1 MISSEV
7 LLRVIYSLICN
18 ALTKTCFTLKWFH
31 DIIIFIND
39 EFVEPFFLG
48 CGGAGMTEKKKLPIG
63 IESFEEIRKEGF
75 YYVDKTGVI
84 GQLLEKWGKVNLFT
98 RPRRFGKSLNMSMLK
113 AFFEIDGDP
122 ALFEDLEI
130 SEKRELCEKYMGQ
143 FPVISIS
150 LKSVEG
156 LSFTAA
162 CDAFKTVIGTEAMR
176 FSFLE
181 ESTVLSEND
190 KKMYRQLTTVGTL
203 ETGLFDMSIEVL
215 ASSLKIL
222 SALLHK
228 HYGRQVILLIDE
240 YDVPL
245 DKAFQYG
252 YYDEMV
258 SLIRNMFGNAL
269 KTNPNLY
276 FAVLTGCL
284 RIAKESIFTG
294 LNNFEVLSVLDVQ
307 YDECFGF
314 TDAEVKDML
323 DYYDLSEHYS
333 EVKEWYDGY
342 RFGNTEVYCP
352 WDVIR
357 YCKSLCADPKAIPE
371 DYWSNTS
378 GNAMVRRFIDKADTQ
393 TRDEIERLISGE
405 EIVKEIHQEL
415 TYNELDSSIE
425 NLWSVLF
432 TTGYLTQRGRAGED
446 QYRLVIPN
454 REIRKL
460 FIKQIREWFRDV
472 SRKDGETLN
481 QFCEAFP
488 EQNPEKIEEI
498 FSDYLWKTISIRDT
512 ASAKKENFYHGILL
526 GLLGYKSNWL
536 IKSNVESGIGYS
548 DILVEVPKNRTGI
561 VIELKYAEDGNMD
574 SACEKALQQIE
585 DRDYIAKL
593 KDDGMRNII
602 KYGIACYKKNCK
614 VVLG

>member
-1 MISSEV
+1 MLTINIKGDIISNDDKWIYDWFEMDATCPRDVTDILNSAAVDEEIEV
-7 LLRVIYSLICN
+7 LVNSGGGSVMAGQEIYSAIKQKKNVVIKIQSLAVEGLDFEAAKKALKDILGEEAGRFYFLTQSSKLTNEEIESYKALLRV
-18 ALTKTCFTLKWFH
+18 
-31 DIIIFIND
+31 
-39 EFVEPFFLG
+39 G
-48 CGGAGMTEKKKLPIG
+48 
-63 IESFEEIRKEGF
+63 
-75 YYVDKTGVI
+75 
-84 GQLLEKWGKVNLFT
+84 
-98 RPRRFGKSLNMSMLK
+98 
-113 AFFEIDGDP
+113 
-122 ALFEDLEI
+122 
-130 SEKRELCEKYMGQ
+130 
-143 FPVISIS
+143 
-150 LKSVEG
+150 
-156 LSFTAA
+156 
-162 CDAFKTVIGTEAMR
+162 
-176 FSFLE
+176 
-181 ESTVLSEND
+181 
-190 KKMYRQLTTVGTL
+190 
-203 ETGLFDMSIEVL
+203 ETGDFLMSDTAMEKAL
-215 ASSLKIL
+215 LRLSL
-222 SALLHK
+222 LLHK
-228 HYGRQVILLIDE
+228 HYDKQVILLIDE

-314 TDAEVKDML
+314 TDTEVKDML
-323 DYYDLSEHYS
+323 DYYDLSEHYA

-342 RFGNTEVYCP
+342 RFGNAEVYCP

-357 YCKSLCADPKAIPE
+357 YCKSLCADPKAMPE

-498 FSDYLWKTISIRDT
+498 FSDYLWNTISIRDT
-512 ASAKKENFYHGILL
+512 ATTKKENFYHGILL

-536 IKSNVESGIGYS
+536 VKSNAESGIGYS
-548 DILVEVPKNRTGI
+548 DILVEVPKNRTGV

-574 SACEKALQQIE
+574 AACEKALQQIE
-585 DRDYIAKL
+585 DRDYAAKL

-614 VVLG
+614 VVLIK

>member
-1 MISSEV
+1 
-7 LLRVIYSLICN
+7 
-18 ALTKTCFTLKWFH
+18 
-31 DIIIFIND
+31 
-39 EFVEPFFLG
+39 
-48 CGGAGMTEKKKLPIG
+48 MTGKKKLPIG
-63 IESFEEIRKEGF
+63 IDIFEKLDREEF
-75 YYVDKTGVI
+75 YYVDKTGMI
-84 GQLLEKWGKVNLFT
+84 EDLLQNRSEVNLFT
-98 RPRRFGKSLNMSMLK
+98 RPRRFGKSLNMSMMK
-113 AFFEIDGDP
+113 AFFEIGASP
-122 ALFEDLEI
+122 ALFKGLKI
-130 SEKRELCEKYMGQ
+130 SERKELCEKYMGQ

-156 LSFTAA
+156 LDFEAA
-162 CDAFKTVIGTEAMR
+162 KKALKDILGEEAGR
-176 FSFLE
+176 FYFLIQSSKLTNE
-181 ESTVLSEND
+181 EIESYKALL
-190 KKMYRQLTTVGTL
+190 RVG
-203 ETGLFDMSIEVL
+203 ETGDFLMSDTAMEKAL
-215 ASSLKIL
+215 LRLSL
-222 SALLHK
+222 LLHK
-228 HYGRQVILLIDE
+228 HYDKQVILLIDE

-269 KTNPNLY
+269 KTNPNLF

-284 RIAKESIFTG
+284 RISKESIFTG
-294 LNNFEVLSVLDVQ
+294 LNNLKVLTLTDVRF
-307 YDECFGF
+307 DEYFGF
-314 TDAEVKDML
+314 TDTEVKDML
-323 DYYDLSEHYS
+323 EYYGLSGHYA

-342 RFGNTEVYCP
+342 RFGNVEVYCP
-352 WDVIR
+352 WDVIN
-357 YCKSLCADPKAIPE
+357 YCDLLKADPNALPQ

-393 TRDEIERLISGE
+393 TRDEIERLIAGD
-405 EIVKEIHQEL
+405 EILKEIRQEL

-432 TTGYLTQRGRAGED
+432 TTGYLTQRGQEGKK
-446 QYRLVIPN
+446 YRLAIPN
-454 REIRKL
+454 NEIREL
-460 FIKQIREWFRDV
+460 FISQIREWFRDV

-488 EQNPEKIEEI
+488 DQNPKKIEEI
-498 FSDYLWKTISIRDT
+498 FSDYLWNTISIRDT
-512 ASAKKENFYHGILL
+512 ASSKKENFYHGILL

-536 IKSNVESGIGYS
+536 VKSNAESGFGYS

-574 SACEKALQQIE
+574 AACEKALQQIE
-585 DRDYIAKL
+585 DRDYAAKL

-614 VVLG
+614 VMLG

>member
-1 MISSEV
+1 MSSWN
-7 LLRVIYSLICN
+7 L
-18 ALTKTCFTLKWFH
+18 FWF
-31 DIIIFIND
+31 
-39 EFVEPFFLG
+39 
-48 CGGAGMTEKKKLPIG
+48 CGGTGMTGKKKLPIG

-113 AFFEIDGDP
+113 AFFEIGGDP
-122 ALFEDLEI
+122 GLFEGLKI
-130 SEKRELCEKYMGQ
+130 SEKKELCEKYMGQ

-150 LKSVEG
+150 LKNVEG
-156 LSFTAA
+156 LSFEAA
-162 CDAFKTVIGTEAMR
+162 KKALKDTLGVEARR
-176 FSFLE
+176 FYFLE
-181 ESTVLSEND
+181 QSIKLTDEEKESYKALIGVD
-190 KKMYRQLTTVGTL
+190 A
-203 ETGLFDMSIEVL
+203 TGDFQMSDTAMEKAL
-215 ASSLKIL
+215 LRL
-222 SALLHK
+222 SALLRK
-228 HYGRQVILLIDE
+228 HYGKQVILLIDE

-258 SLIRNMFGNAL
+258 SLLRNMFGNAL
-269 KTNPNLY
+269 KTNPDLY

-284 RIAKESIFTG
+284 RISKESIFTG
-294 LNNFEVLSVLDVQ
+294 LNNLKVLTLTDVRF
-307 YDECFGF
+307 DEYFGF
-314 TDAEVKDML
+314 TDTEVKDML
-323 DYYDLSEHYS
+323 EYYGLSGHYG

-342 RFGNTEVYCP
+342 RFGNVEVYCP
-352 WDVIR
+352 WDVIN
-357 YCKSLCADPKAIPE
+357 YCDLLKADPNALPQ

-393 TRDEIERLISGE
+393 TRDEIERLIAGD

-432 TTGYLTQRGRAGED
+432 TTGYLTQRGQEGKK
-446 QYRLVIPN
+446 YRLAIPN
-454 REIRKL
+454 NEIREL
-460 FIKQIREWFRDV
+460 FISQIREWFRDV

-498 FSDYLWKTISIRDT
+498 FSDYLWNTISIRDT
-512 ASAKKENFYHGILL
+512 ASSKKENFYHGILL

-536 IKSNVESGIGYS
+536 VKSNAESGLGYS

-574 SACEKALQQIE
+574 AACEKALQQIE
-585 DRDYIAKL
+585 DRDYAAKL

>member
-1 MISSEV
+1 MM
-7 LLRVIYSLICN
+7 
-18 ALTKTCFTLKWFH
+18 
-31 DIIIFIND
+31 
-39 EFVEPFFLG
+39 G
-48 CGGAGMTEKKKLPIG
+48 KKKLPIG

-113 AFFEIDGDP
+113 AFFEIGGDS
-122 ALFEDLEI
+122 ALFEGLKI
-130 SEKRELCEKYMGQ
+130 SEKKELCEKYMGQ
-143 FPVISIS
+143 SPVISIS

-156 LSFTAA
+156 LSFEAAKKALKDILGVEAGRYYFLTKSSKLTA
-162 CDAFKTVIGTEAMR
+162 
-176 FSFLE
+176 E
-181 ESTVLSEND
+181 EIESYKALL
-190 KKMYRQLTTVGTL
+190 RVG
-203 ETGLFDMSIEVL
+203 ETGDFLMSDTAMEKAL
-215 ASSLKIL
+215 LRLSSLL
-222 SALLHK
+222 CK
-228 HYGRQVILLIDE
+228 HYGKQVILLIDE

-284 RIAKESIFTG
+284 RISKESIFTG
-294 LNNFEVLSVLDVQ
+294 LNNLKVLTLTDVRF
-307 YDECFGF
+307 DEYFGF
-314 TDAEVKDML
+314 TDSEVKDML
-323 DYYDLSEHYS
+323 EYYGLSEHYG
-333 EVKEWYDGY
+333 EVKEWYVGY
-342 RFGNTEVYCP
+342 RFGNVEVYCP
-352 WDVIR
+352 WDVIN
-357 YCKSLCADPKAIPE
+357 YCDLLKADPNALPQ

-378 GNAMVRRFIDKADTQ
+378 GNAMVRRFIDKADTR
-393 TRDEIERLISGE
+393 TRDEIERLIAGD

-432 TTGYLTQRGRAGED
+432 TTGYLTQRGQEEKK
-446 QYRLVIPN
+446 YRLAIPN
-454 REIRKL
+454 NEIREL
-460 FIKQIREWFRDV
+460 FISQIREWFRDV

-498 FSDYLWKTISIRDT
+498 FSDYLWNTISIRDT
-512 ASAKKENFYHGILL
+512 ASSKKENFYHGILL

-536 IKSNVESGIGYS
+536 VKSNAESGLGYS

-574 SACEKALQQIE
+574 AACEKALQQIE
-585 DRDYIAKL
+585 DRDYAAKL

>member
-1 MISSEV
+1 
-7 LLRVIYSLICN
+7 
-18 ALTKTCFTLKWFH
+18 
-31 DIIIFIND
+31 
-39 EFVEPFFLG
+39 
-48 CGGAGMTEKKKLPIG
+48 MTGKKKLPIG
-63 IESFEEIRKEGF
+63 IDIFEKLDREEF
-75 YYVDKTGVI
+75 YYIDKTGMI
-84 GQLLEKWGKVNLFT
+84 ENLLQNRSEVNLFT

-113 AFFEIDGDP
+113 AFFEIGNDAG
-122 ALFEDLEI
+122 LFEGLKIAENK
-130 SEKRELCEKYMGQ
+130 EFCEKYMGK

-150 LKSVEG
+150 LKNVEG
-156 LSFTAA
+156 LSFEAA
-162 CDAFKTVIGTEAMR
+162 
-176 FSFLE
+176 
-181 ESTVLSEND
+181 
-190 KKMYRQLTTVGTL
+190 KK
-203 ETGLFDMSIEVL
+203 
-215 ASSLKIL
+215 SLKDTLGVEARRFYFLAQSINLTDEEKESYKALIGVDATGDFKMSDTAMEKALLRL

-252 YYDEMV
+252 YYDDMV

-269 KTNPNLY
+269 KTNPDLY

-284 RIAKESIFTG
+284 RISKESIFTG
-294 LNNFEVLSVLDVQ
+294 LNNLKVLTLTDVRF
-307 YDECFGF
+307 DEYFGF
-314 TDAEVKDML
+314 TDSEVKDML
-323 DYYDLSEHYS
+323 EYYGLSEHYG

-342 RFGNTEVYCP
+342 RFGNVEVYCP
-352 WDVIR
+352 WDVIN
-357 YCKSLCADPKAIPE
+357 YCDLLRADPKALPQ

-393 TRDEIERLISGE
+393 TRDEIERLIAGE
-405 EIVKEIHQEL
+405 EILKEIHQEL
-415 TYNELDSSIE
+415 TYNEQDSSIE

-432 TTGYLTQRGRAGED
+432 TTGYLTQRGQEGKK
-446 QYRLVIPN
+446 YRLTIPN
-454 REIRKL
+454 NEIREL
-460 FIKQIREWFRDV
+460 FVLQIREWFRDV

-498 FSDYLWKTISIRDT
+498 FSDYLWNTISIRDT

-536 IKSNVESGIGYS
+536 VKSNAESGIGYS

-574 SACEKALQQIE
+574 AACEKALQQIE
-585 DRDYIAKL
+585 ERDYAAKL

>member
-1 MISSEV
+1 MM
-7 LLRVIYSLICN
+7 
-18 ALTKTCFTLKWFH
+18 
-31 DIIIFIND
+31 
-39 EFVEPFFLG
+39 G
-48 CGGAGMTEKKKLPIG
+48 KKKLPIG

-113 AFFEIDGDP
+113 AFFEIGSDVE
-122 ALFEDLEI
+122 LFAGLKI
-130 SEKRELCEKYMGQ
+130 SEKKELCEKYMGQ
-143 FPVISIS
+143 FPVLSIS
-150 LKSVEG
+150 LKNVEG
-156 LSFTAA
+156 LSFEAA
-162 CDAFKTVIGTEAMR
+162 KKALKDTLGVEARR
-176 FSFLE
+176 FYFLE
-181 ESTVLSEND
+181 QSIKLTDEEKESYKALIGVD
-190 KKMYRQLTTVGTL
+190 A
-203 ETGLFDMSIEVL
+203 TGDFQMSDTAMEKAL
-215 ASSLKIL
+215 LRL
-222 SALLHK
+222 SAMLHK
-228 HYGRQVILLIDE
+228 HYGKQVILLIDE

-258 SLIRNMFGNAL
+258 SLLRNMFGNAL

-276 FAVLTGCL
+276 FAVLTGYL
-284 RIAKESIFTG
+284 RIAKESIITG

-314 TDAEVKDML
+314 TDTEVKDML
-323 DYYDLSEHYS
+323 DYYNLSEHYA

-342 RFGNTEVYCP
+342 RFGNVEVYCP
-352 WDVIR
+352 WDVIN
-357 YCKSLCADPKAIPE
+357 YCDLLKADPNALPQ

-378 GNAMVRRFIDKADTQ
+378 GNAMVRRFIDKADTR
-393 TRDEIERLISGE
+393 TRDEIERLIAGD

-432 TTGYLTQRGRAGED
+432 TTGYLTQRGRVGED
-446 QYRLVIPN
+446 QYRLAIPN

-460 FIKQIREWFRDV
+460 FIKQIWEWFRDV

-498 FSDYLWKTISIRDT
+498 FSDYLWNTISIRDT
-512 ASAKKENFYHGILL
+512 ASSKRENFYHGILL

-536 IKSNVESGIGYS
+536 VKSNAESGIGYS

-574 SACEKALQQIE
+574 AACKVALQQIE
-585 DRDYIAKL
+585 DRDYVAKL

-614 VVLG
+614 VVLS

>member
-1 MISSEV
+1 MM
-7 LLRVIYSLICN
+7 
-18 ALTKTCFTLKWFH
+18 
-31 DIIIFIND
+31 
-39 EFVEPFFLG
+39 G
-48 CGGAGMTEKKKLPIG
+48 KKKLPIG

-113 AFFEIDGDP
+113 AFFEIGSDVE
-122 ALFEDLEI
+122 LFAGLKI
-130 SEKRELCEKYMGQ
+130 SEKKELCEKYMGQ
-143 FPVISIS
+143 FPVLSIS
-150 LKSVEG
+150 LKNVEG
-156 LSFTAA
+156 LSFEAA
-162 CDAFKTVIGTEAMR
+162 KKALKDTLGVEARR
-176 FSFLE
+176 FYFLE
-181 ESTVLSEND
+181 QSIKLTDEEKESYKALIGVD
-190 KKMYRQLTTVGTL
+190 A
-203 ETGLFDMSIEVL
+203 TGDFQMSDTAMEKAL
-215 ASSLKIL
+215 LRL
-222 SALLHK
+222 SAMLHK
-228 HYGRQVILLIDE
+228 HYGKQVILLIDE

-258 SLIRNMFGNAL
+258 SLLRNMFGNAL

-284 RIAKESIFTG
+284 RIAKESIITG

-314 TDAEVKDML
+314 TDTEVKDML
-323 DYYDLSEHYS
+323 DYYNLSEHYA

-342 RFGNTEVYCP
+342 RFGNVEVYCP
-352 WDVIR
+352 WDVIN
-357 YCKSLCADPKAIPE
+357 YCDLLKADPNALPQ

-378 GNAMVRRFIDKADTQ
+378 GNAMVRRFIDKADTR
-393 TRDEIERLISGE
+393 TRDEIERLIAGD

-432 TTGYLTQRGRAGED
+432 TTGYLTQRGRVGED
-446 QYRLVIPN
+446 QYRIAIPN

-460 FIKQIREWFRDV
+460 FIKQIWEWFRDV

-498 FSDYLWKTISIRDT
+498 FSDYLWNTISIRDT
-512 ASAKKENFYHGILL
+512 ASSKRENFYHGILL

-536 IKSNVESGIGYS
+536 VKSNAESGIGYS

-574 SACEKALQQIE
+574 AACKVALQQIE
-585 DRDYIAKL
+585 DRDYVAKL

-614 VVLG
+614 VVLS